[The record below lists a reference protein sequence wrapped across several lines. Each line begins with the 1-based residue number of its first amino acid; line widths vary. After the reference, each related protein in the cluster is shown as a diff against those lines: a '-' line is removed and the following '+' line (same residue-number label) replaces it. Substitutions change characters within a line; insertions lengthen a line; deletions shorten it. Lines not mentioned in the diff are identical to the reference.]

1 LSYRPKLVVTPR
13 SRFGQK
19 EGFSEVIFQGP
30 IAEEIPLEA
39 KALRI
44 YRAVLMERNTAG
56 RTRIRCN

>member
-1 LSYRPKLVVTPR
+1 VTPR

-19 EGFSEVIFQGP
+19 EGFSEVIFKGP

-56 RTRIRCN
+56 RTRIGCN